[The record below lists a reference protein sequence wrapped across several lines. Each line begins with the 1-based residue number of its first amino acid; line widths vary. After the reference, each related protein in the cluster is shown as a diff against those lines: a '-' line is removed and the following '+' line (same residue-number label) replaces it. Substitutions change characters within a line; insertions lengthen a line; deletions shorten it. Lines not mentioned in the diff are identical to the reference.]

1 MNEKTMHPEEFKLIR
16 QKVGSQWRMANLLKI
31 SQTMICN
38 YEKGYKE
45 IPQSIARKMEN
56 YK

>member
-1 MNEKTMHPEEFKLIR
+1 MKEKTMHPEEFKLIR

-31 SQTMICN
+31 SQTMISN
-38 YEKGYKE
+38 YEQGYKE